1 MEQNET
7 LAESPQRNG
16 DIRSHPSWFKIELFQ
31 NQLITDAK
39 RIVYPLKYGMSKD
52 LQNKSLTVSP
62 GRIHPGVSCM
72 EQDPV
77 YIADVLGHK
86 PPPLEHEGLVPLG
99 PTLPRLYREVNT
111 STCSQAPVYTLSGIN
126 VAGGRGRPSGMAS

>member
-52 LQNKSLTVSP
+52 LQNKSSAVSP
-62 GRIHPGVSCM
+62 GRIHPGVSCT

-77 YIADVLGHK
+77 YTAHVLGHN

-99 PTLPRLYREVNT
+99 PTLPRSKHQHMFTGPCLH
-111 STCSQAPVYTLSGIN
+111 
-126 VAGGRGRPSGMAS
+126 